1 MVNNFNS
8 YIKTDTKNNTEPDS
22 KNNTKKKD
30 TKNNTE
36 PDTKNN
42 TKKKD
47 TKNNTKPDAKN
58 NTKNNAKP
66 DTNDDTWA
74 SIRNKQKSIENRYKS
89 LLETK
94 KTIKNNID
102 SVNSGLKKLPS
113 ESQLKANELIK
124 LNTILNNLIN
134 VIWCEIHE
142 RDKKVI
148 KKIDINKIK
157 NVGSFINELKDIM
170 NHKILLLKTSV
181 IVKLNVIISDIKN
194 KSNVEDIYNYS
205 NNDKI
210 FMIYN
215 DLENYMK
222 HLERDLRSIKQNL
235 KTISAYQTDSQKTLM
250 RFLN

>member
-1 MVNNFNS
+1 MKG
-8 YIKTDTKNNTEPDS
+8 I
-22 KNNTKKKD
+22 
-30 TKNNTE
+30 
-36 PDTKNN
+36 
-42 TKKKD
+42 
-47 TKNNTKPDAKN
+47 
-58 NTKNNAKP
+58 
-66 DTNDDTWA
+66 
-74 SIRNKQKSIENRYKS
+74 I
-89 LLETK
+89 
-94 KTIKNNID
+94 
-102 SVNSGLKKLPS
+102 
-113 ESQLKANELIK
+113 
-124 LNTILNNLIN
+124 
-134 VIWCEIHE
+134 
-142 RDKKVI
+142 
-148 KKIDINKIK
+148 
-157 NVGSFINELKDIM
+157 